1 MISIYNS
8 NFKSFEGLHCD
19 SILRYCNRKTNTKF
33 KILKMES
40 NILKYFSPIISN
52 LSELVSASPSEL
64 FQLKLYFDEKDSD
77 EKKEIIDKLNLKGLY
92 DIFLKKDSLLRDN
105 LNNLYNSDVLSKL
118 IDVTTCPYCNENTTY
133 SFWHKKGN
141 QTKRSFDWDH
151 VIPVGKYPFL
161 AISFYNL
168 IPACKVCNFL
178 KLEEDI
184 QLNPHVKFNPDNNYS
199 FQVSGNSIKF
209 ISDSKHIDI
218 LLKLKRGSASNAIKE
233 VIDIISLDTRLDS
246 QKEMLMDIL
255 NKKRVYQSIYW
266 ESIEKLISTNENI
279 DKLKIK
285 KLFFSTYFN
294 PDDYFR
300 KPFSKITHDILV
312 S

>member
-8 NFKSFEGLHCD
+8 NFKSFEGLHRD
-19 SILRYCNRKTNTKF
+19 SILRYCHRPENRTFKVLNMNTN
-33 KILKMES
+33 IVS
-40 NILKYFSPIISN
+40 YFSPIISN
-52 LSELVSASPSEL
+52 LSELISASPSKL
-64 FQLKLYFDEKDSD
+64 FQLKLHFDGKHPDEKQ
-77 EKKEIIDKLNLKGLY
+77 EIKDNLNYKGLY

-133 SFWHKKGN
+133 AFWHKKLN
-141 QTKRSFDWDH
+141 QTRRTFDWDH
-151 VIPVGKYPFL
+151 VIPVDKYPFL

-178 KLEEDI
+178 KSEEDI
-184 QLNPHVKFNPDNNYS
+184 HLNPHARFNPDNNYT
-199 FQVSGNSIKF
+199 FQVSGTSIKF
-209 ISDSKHIDI
+209 ISDSKNIDI
-218 LLKLKRGSASNAIKE
+218 LLKLKRGAASNAIKE
-233 VIDIISLDTRLDS
+233 VIDIIALDTRLDS

-312 S
+312 L